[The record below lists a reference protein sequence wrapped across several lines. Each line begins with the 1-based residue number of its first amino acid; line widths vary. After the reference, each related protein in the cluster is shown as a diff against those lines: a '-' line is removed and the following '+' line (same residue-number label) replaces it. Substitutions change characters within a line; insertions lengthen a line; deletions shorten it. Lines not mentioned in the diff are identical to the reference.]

1 MTCYG
6 RCLSKNCC
14 SQGYIPP
21 HFFFYFSAGEFRTG
35 QIPYRNVPYY
45 LSFKTS
51 VPGRI
56 KDGAHPLAS
65 EKGRK
70 LH

>member
-1 MTCYG
+1 MVGVYQ
-6 RCLSKNCC
+6 RIAVHRDVFPL
-14 SQGYIPP
+14 I
-21 HFFFYFSAGEFRTG
+21 FFYFSAGEFRTG

-45 LSFKTS
+45 ISFKTS
-51 VPGRI
+51 VPGRM

>member
-1 MTCYG
+1 MTPTDDLLWSVFIKELLFTGIY
-6 RCLSKNCC
+6 SP
-14 SQGYIPP
+14 S
-21 HFFFYFSAGEFRTG
+21 FFFYFSAGEFRTG

-65 EKGRK
+65 EKG
-70 LH
+70 